1 MNDLFSAKVT
11 NEMILKSFD
20 SLYSVLKEADLIK
33 KSSISR
39 EPLENGNY
47 KLNLEIEFEPPVG
60 RAEGEKFHVS
70 SGDVIKIEP
79 TK

>member
-1 MNDLFSAKVT
+1 MNDLFSTEVT

-20 SLYSVLKEADLIK
+20 SIYSVLKEADLII
-33 KSSISR
+33 KSGISR

-47 KLNLEIEFEPPVG
+47 KLNLEIEFEPPFG
-60 RAEGEKFHVS
+60 KAEEKKFHIS